1 MLDFDQLHR
10 YLFTNAQVRGEM
22 VRLQSSY
29 KTILAAQEYPKEVQT
44 LLGELMA
51 ATCLLT
57 ATLKFEGD
65 VSLQIQSDGPVN
77 YAVINGTHDQ
87 KLRGVARWKE
97 GDIPGDLLSMCQNG
111 ILIITITPDEGERY
125 QGIVKLEQPTLAAC
139 VEDYFVQSEQLAT
152 RILLGT
158 EINDDAPFAWG
169 MLLQALPGDESD
181 KASFDHLAYLT
192 ETMNTQE
199 AKHLEAQDVLYR
211 LYHQE
216 EVELFTPQAVVFE
229 CSCSKERS
237 AAALSGID
245 EEELLGIIAEEGDLR
260 MNCQYCHAEYRFDA
274 IDVRAIKSGTYGQNS
289 PTIN

>member
-10 YLFTNAQVRGEM
+10 YLFSDAQVRGEM
-22 VRLQSSY
+22 VRLQQSY
-29 KTILAAQEYPKEVQT
+29 KAVLAAQDYPKEVQA

-65 VSLQIQSDGPVN
+65 VSLQLQSDGPVN

-87 KLRGVARWKE
+87 KLRGVARWQEE
-97 GDIPGDLLSMCQNG
+97 GAFGNFLSMCQNG
-111 ILIITITPDEGERY
+111 ILIITITPDKGERY
-125 QGIVKLEQPTLAAC
+125 QGIVKLEKPTLAAC
-139 VEDYFVQSEQLAT
+139 VEDYFAQSEQLPT
-152 RILLGT
+152 RILLNT
-158 EINDDAPFAWG
+158 NLDAEAPFAWG
-169 MLLQALPGDESD
+169 MLVQALPGDESD
-181 KASFDHLAYLT
+181 KASFEHLAYLT
-192 ETMNTQE
+192 ETMNTEE
-199 AKHLEAQDVLYR
+199 AMRLEAQDMLFR

-216 EVELFTPQAVVFE
+216 KVELFTPQAVVFE

-245 EEELLGIIAEEGDLR
+245 EEELLSIVADEGDVK

-274 IDVRAIKSGTYGQNS
+274 IDVRAIKSGTYGQNT

>member
-22 VRLQSSY
+22 VRLQDSY
-29 KTILAAQEYPKEVQT
+29 KTILVAQEYPNEVQA

-65 VSLQIQSDGPVN
+65 VSLQLQSDGPVN

-87 KLRGVARWKE
+87 KLRGVARWQE
-97 GDIPGDLLSMCQNG
+97 GAGFGDFLSMCQNG
-111 ILIITITPDEGERY
+111 ILIITITPDNGERY

-139 VEDYFVQSEQLAT
+139 VEDYFAQSEQLAT

-158 EINDDAPFAWG
+158 DTRDETPFAWG
-169 MLLQALPGDESD
+169 MLVQALPGDEAD
-181 KASFDHLAYLT
+181 KEAFERLAYLT
-192 ETMNTQE
+192 ETMNTEE
-199 AKHLEAQDVLYR
+199 AKCLEAQDVLYR

-216 EVELFTPQAVVFE
+216 EVELFTPQRVVFE

-245 EEELLGIIAEEGDLR
+245 EEELLGIVADEGDVK

-274 IDVRAIKSGTYGQNS
+274 IDVRAIKSGTFGQNS